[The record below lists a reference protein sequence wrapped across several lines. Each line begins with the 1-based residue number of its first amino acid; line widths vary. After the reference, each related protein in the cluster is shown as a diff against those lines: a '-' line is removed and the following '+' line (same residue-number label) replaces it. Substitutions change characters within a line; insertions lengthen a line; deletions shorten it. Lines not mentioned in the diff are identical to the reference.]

1 MPLPNYINPLVT
13 KTFLPDPA
21 NQMCAITLLDSS
33 IPGIEFDADG
43 VSNIARHALWQLKNE
58 AFEGESA
65 QSSLKALIAKI
76 TSSKQRSSY
85 DCLIGLSGGVDS
97 SYVALKV
104 RELGLNPL
112 AVHIDN
118 GWNSEM
124 AVNNIERIVK
134 SLEIDLITHVI
145 DWSEFRDLQRAYFK
159 ASVLDLEC
167 ASDHAIVSVLLGTAA
182 EHRIKWI
189 IQGSN
194 VASESIMPS
203 AWAYDKRDG
212 RNLQAIHRKFG
223 QLPLR
228 TYPLM
233 GPSRLF
239 WYFFGRGLRFT
250 PILNYLKYNKQIA
263 LGELEQQL
271 GWRPYRRKHGENRFT
286 RFFQEYYLPT
296 KFGIDKRRAHLS
308 SLILNGEITRSE
320 GLELLQLP
328 LYTEDDL
335 RDEFEFIASKLEF
348 KPEELGRLISA
359 PPRKHT
365 EFPNTAWMF
374 NHNSLPV
381 QFARYFAKGEFRI
394 SNWRQLLAARRA

>member
-1 MPLPNYINPLVT
+1 MPLPKYINPLVT
-13 KTFLPDPA
+13 NTILPDPA
-21 NQMCAITLLDSS
+21 HQMCAITLLDSS

-58 AFEGESA
+58 AFEGPTA
-65 QSSLKALIAKI
+65 TNSLAALVAKI
-76 TSSKQRSSY
+76 QSNKRRSSY

-104 RELGLNPL
+104 KELGLNPL

-212 RNLQAIHRKFG
+212 RNLRAIHRSFG
-223 QLPLR
+223 QTPLR

-233 GPSRLF
+233 GPNRLF
-239 WYFFGRGLRFT
+239 WYFFGRRLRFT
-250 PILNYLKYNKQIA
+250 PILNYLPYNKQIA
-263 LGELEQQL
+263 IGELEQQL

-320 GLELLQLP
+320 GLELLQQP
-328 LYTEDDL
+328 LYAEDDL
-335 RDEFEFIASKLEF
+335 RDEFDFIASKLEF

-365 EFPNTAWMF
+365 EFPNAAWMF